1 MNDLKIGDFSQPV
14 TAQPSTA
21 LPKPATPSPSP
32 PPPPPLTKIP
42 ASLEETALGAEA
54 SAVEA
59 ELAPMRTYEDT
70 LREAGISREE
80 AARIVDAVME
90 KGFWSETVPITR
102 STTTRLRTRT
112 SRDRTRAM
120 ERVEIARPGFDA
132 HYYDLMNKLLLA
144 ASLESFG
151 KIKFEHPGPGAKSE
165 DVEKAFETRFTFVDA
180 VMAEPA
186 YALLLRAFLKFD
198 EKIRVV
204 TAEGVVENF

>member
-1 MNDLKIGDFSQPV
+1 MDDLKIGDFSKPV
-14 TAQPSTA
+14 TPQPSAAPPRPPTQV
-21 LPKPATPSPSP
+21 ATPPAARIPSSPDE
-32 PPPPPLTKIP
+32 
-42 ASLEETALGAEA
+42 AALSAEA

-70 LREAGISREE
+70 LREAKISREE
-80 AARIVDAVME
+80 AARIVDSVME
-90 KGFWSETVPITR
+90 KGFWSETVQITK
-102 STTTRLRTRT
+102 STTARLRTRS

-120 ERVEIARPGFDA
+120 DRIETARPSFDA

-151 KIKFEHPGPGAKSE
+151 RIKFEHPAPGAKTE
-165 DVEKAFETRFTFVDA
+165 DVERAFEARFNYVDA

-198 EKIRVV
+198 EKVRVV

>member
-1 MNDLKIGDFSQPV
+1 MDDLKIGDFSKPV
-14 TAQPSTA
+14 T
-21 LPKPATPSPSP
+21 P
-32 PPPPPLTKIP
+32 PPSAAPPRPAPAPPAPPTKIP
-42 ASLEETALGAEA
+42 TSPDEAALGAEA

-70 LREAGISREE
+70 LREASITREE
-80 AARIVDAVME
+80 AARVVDSIME
-90 KGFWSETVPITR
+90 KGFWFEAVQITK
-102 STTTRLRTRT
+102 STTARFRTRT

-120 ERVEIARPGFDA
+120 ERIEVARPSFDA

-144 ASLESFG
+144 ASLEAFG
-151 KIKFEHPGPGAKSE
+151 KIKFEHPGPGTKSE
-165 DVEKAFETRFTFVDA
+165 DVEKAFDSRFSYVDA

-198 EKIRVV
+198 EKVRVV

>member
-1 MNDLKIGDFSQPV
+1 MDDLNIGDFSKPV
-14 TAQPSTA
+14 T
-21 LPKPATPSPSP
+21 PKPPAAPQRPAQQAVP
-32 PPPPPLTKIP
+32 PPPTKIP
-42 ASLEETALGAEA
+42 TSPDEVALGVEA

-70 LREAGISREE
+70 LREAGVTREE

-90 KGFWSETVPITR
+90 RGFWSEAVQITR
-102 STTTRLRTRT
+102 STTARLRTRT

-120 ERVEIARPGFDA
+120 ERVEIARPSFDA

-144 ASLESFG
+144 ASLEAFG
-151 KIKFEHPGPGAKSE
+151 KIKFEHPGAGAKPE
-165 DVEKAFETRFTFVDA
+165 DVEKAFETRFAFVDA

-198 EKIRVV
+198 EKVRVV